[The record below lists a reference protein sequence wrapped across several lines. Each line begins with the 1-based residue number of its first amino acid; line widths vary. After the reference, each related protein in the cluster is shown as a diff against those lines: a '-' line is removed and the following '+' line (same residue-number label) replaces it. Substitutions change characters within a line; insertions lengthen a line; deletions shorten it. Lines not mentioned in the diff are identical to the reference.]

1 MKRVII
7 NVVLGSSPFF
17 FGNAVL
23 LGLFGLEGTVRC
35 LKKLWRKKKKKTKTN
50 RRRERKKKDS
60 ARGTEWVKILC
71 LLQPASKEGV
81 CGGRRP
87 QSYSHTSTPTRR
99 QNSTK
104 RKKKKVTL
112 ARRVWEP
119 QKKLEKKCKGAMKK
133 KKKSGIEVLDL
144 RWKE

>member
-17 FGNAVL
+17 FLECCVARLIWAWGNCQVLEEAV
-23 LGLFGLEGTVRC
+23 T
-35 LKKLWRKKKKKTKTN
+35 KKKKKTKTN

-104 RKKKKVTL
+104 RKKKSDSSKESLRATKE
-112 ARRVWEP
+112 AG
-119 QKKLEKKCKGAMKK
+119 KKNVREQWK